1 MSDTTEHFGTIGN
14 DCGQS
19 WFQLGG
25 VTDMSDPIFHNF
37 PSFFCDFLSSL
48 FVSMISS
55 TSFSILVNMRLH
67 SYFLHLRIKNATTSQ
82 WTDKRDDWG
91 QSIFQL
97 GGDDEQAPHLAP
109 ENTILQT
116 LTATCNLP
124 TAFLIKCN
132 QFRRPEKHLKS
143 QSVAV
148 AISRGRCRSQS
159 LIGHRRKSQSQ
170 SQPEPTI
177 APLSNASY
185 HRDSQTISQAI
196 HCLFLLSRFWPWFLW
211 PKRPLF
217 LH

>member
-97 GGDDEQAPHLAP
+97 GGDDEQALHLAP
-109 ENTILQT
+109 ENTNLQT

-143 QSVAV
+143 QLVAVAVSRSRYQSRSLSVAV
-148 AISRGRCRSQS
+148 ANRSQAQITVAVATRAYNSSS
-159 LIGHRRKSQSQ
+159 LQCFLSQRQPNHQ
-170 SQPEPTI
+170 S
-177 APLSNASY
+177 S
-185 HRDSQTISQAI
+185 DS
-196 HCLFLLSRFWPWFLW
+196 LFVFAQ
-211 PKRPLF
+211 
-217 LH
+217 

>member
-1 MSDTTEHFGTIGN
+1 MSI
-14 DCGQS
+14 
-19 WFQLGG
+19 
-25 VTDMSDPIFHNF
+25 NF
-37 PSFFCDFLSSL
+37 
-48 FVSMISS
+48 SS
-55 TSFSILVNMRLH
+55 TCNLNTPIYKMVFEDSLV
-67 SYFLHLRIKNATTSQ
+67 
-82 WTDKRDDWG
+82 
-91 QSIFQL
+91 QL
-97 GGDDEQAPHLAP
+97 MKDIRSEGWEDVGDEQALHLAP

-143 QSVAV
+143 QLVAVAVSRSRYQSRSLLVAV
-148 AISRGRCRSQS
+148 AI
-159 LIGHRRKSQSQ
+159 GHRHKSQSQ